1 MVSTSYQSRKIS
13 SISYLFQPREDILYD
28 TDFFL
33 IFFFLLSKTHYPKCQ
48 NKLYIYTI
56 YTCLTL
62 S

>member
-33 IFFFLLSKTHYPKCQ
+33 IFFFCSLKHIILNAKI
-48 NKLYIYTI
+48 NYIYI
-56 YTCLTL
+56 QYILV
-62 S
+62 